1 MQVNDYKPGTLIT
14 FGSPSTDADFL
25 AMLQKFIEREA
36 ERRQRIVPDWL
47 AIRID
52 GVHQRVIDS
61 ESWCRLEFEGGTSKV
76 EIVGHD
82 AEGEVVIATYLP
94 TYDGPKTEAWK
105 VSLPWGDEVA
115 CTFEYNDEE
124 CVRVEAKRTA
134 KPKLSEMPAQPTRA
148 PQQKVVAFDRA
159 YVERL
164 RNGDPATEHHFFVY
178 FERFLNLKLRARAVP
193 SDIVETLKQEML
205 IRVITALRR
214 GGEVREPERF
224 GPFVNSVCNQVLL
237 EYSRAVAKNHTPEEA
252 HVEIPERVPDLEA
265 ARVGKQSA
273 KHGRQIVNEMPP
285 RQGDMLRGIS
295 LEERGKGSVR
305 RESGGD
311 RAYLRVL
318 LDRAKD
324 KFRSLYASLTSR
336 SRPLTLFD
344 PSPGRCEPD
353 LRLTGAHQVPP
364 LDIDPLRVFLAAES
378 APLRESL
385 SCVFRNAGISVVGQ
399 SGDCDLTAKEIAA
412 TQCDVLLV
420 NPGRAV
426 KNQAKTMEL
435 LREILDFTPRMR
447 VIVFG
452 MMEEPGCFLE
462 ALCSGVRGYLLK
474 DASATEIISAVRSI
488 KRGEIV
494 CPPRLRLTLLQHL
507 SQARFQ
513 TSHISHQKG
522 DSGGLTDRQRE
533 LFGSCRPTVD
543 K

>member
-1 MQVNDYKPGTLIT
+1 MQDNYNKPPTLIT
-14 FGSPSTDADFL
+14 FGLPSTDVDFL
-25 AMLQKFIEREA
+25 AELQEFIETEA

-47 AIRID
+47 SICVD
-52 GVHQRVIDS
+52 GVHQCVIDS
-61 ESWCRLEFEGGTSKV
+61 EAWCQLEFEGGTFKV
-76 EIVGHD
+76 EIVGRD

-105 VSLPWGDEVA
+105 VSLPSGDEVS
-115 CTFEYNDEE
+115 CTFEYDDEE
-124 CVRVEAKRTA
+124 CVRVEAKRIV
-134 KPKLSEMPAQPTRA
+134 KPKSGERHAQPIGA
-148 PQQKVVAFDRA
+148 SQQEFVGFAKA

-164 RNGDPATEHHFFVY
+164 RAGDPATEHHFFAY
-178 FERFLNLKLRARAVP
+178 FEQLLNLKLRARAVP
-193 SDIVETLKQEML
+193 SDRVEDLQQETL
-205 IRVITALRR
+205 IRVITALRQ

-224 GPFVNSVCNQVLL
+224 STFVDSVCNQVLL
-237 EYSRAVAKNHTPEEA
+237 EYNRAAEKNHTPEEA
-252 HVEIPERVPDLEA
+252 HVEIPERVLDLEA
-265 ARVGKQSA
+265 ALVGKQSA
-273 KHGRQIVNEMPP
+273 KHVRQILKPMPP
-285 RQGDMLRGIS
+285 RDRDLLRAIS
-295 LEERGKGSVR
+295 LEERDKASVCR
-305 RESGGD
+305 RFGVD

-318 LDRAKD
+318 LHRAKD

-353 LRLTGAHQVPP
+353 LRLAGAHQMLR
-364 LDIDPLRVFLAAES
+364 LDIDPLRVFLVAES

-399 SGDCDLTAKEIAA
+399 SGYCDLTAKEIAA

-426 KNQAKTMEL
+426 NNNAKTMGL
-435 LREILDFTPRMR
+435 LREILHFTPRMR
-447 VIVFG
+447 VIVLG
-452 MMEEPGCFLE
+452 MIEDPGCFLE
-462 ALCSGVRGYLLK
+462 AVLSGVLGFLLK

-488 KRGEIV
+488 KRGGIV

-513 TSHISHQKG
+513 TSHLSHQQA
-522 DSGGLTDRQRE
+522 DSRGLTDRQRE

>member
-1 MQVNDYKPGTLIT
+1 MQVNYYKPGTLIT
-14 FGSPSTDADFL
+14 FGLPSTDMDFL
-25 AMLQKFIEREA
+25 TILQEFIEREA
-36 ERRQRIVPDWL
+36 ERRQRIVSDWL

-61 ESWCRLEFEGGTSKV
+61 ESRCRLEFEGGTFKV
-76 EIVGHD
+76 EIVGRD
-82 AEGEVVIATYLP
+82 AEGEVVIGTYLP

-105 VSLPWGDEVA
+105 VSLPWGDEVS
-115 CTFEYNDEE
+115 CTFEYDDEE
-124 CVRVEAKRTA
+124 CVRVEAKRIV
-134 KPKLSEMPAQPTRA
+134 KPRLSEMQAQPTRTL
-148 PQQKVVAFDRA
+148 QQKFVGFDRA

-178 FERFLNLKLRARAVP
+178 FEKFLNLKLRARAVP
-193 SDIVETLKQEML
+193 SDRMKDLQQEML

-224 GPFVNSVCNQVLL
+224 GVFVDSVCNQVLL
-237 EYSRAVAKNHTPEEA
+237 EHNRAVAKNHTPEQA
-252 HVEIPERVPDLEA
+252 RVEISDRVLDLEA
-265 ARVGKQSA
+265 ARFGKQSA
-273 KHGRQIVNEMPP
+273 KHPRQILNAMPP
-285 RQGDMLRGIS
+285 RGRGVLRAIA
-295 LEERGKGSVR
+295 LEERDKGSVCQKF
-305 RESGGD
+305 GVD

-324 KFRSLYASLTSR
+324 KFRSLYGSLTSR
-336 SRPLTLFD
+336 SGPLTLFD

-353 LRLTGAHQVPP
+353 LQLTRAHLTPP
-364 LDIDPLRVFLAAES
+364 LAIDPLRVFLVAES

-420 NPGRAV
+420 NPGRTV
-426 KNQAKTMEL
+426 NDKAKTMEL
-435 LREILDFTPRMR
+435 LREILHFTPRMR
-447 VIVFG
+447 VIVLG
-452 MMEEPGCFLE
+452 MIEDPGCFLE
-462 ALCSGVRGYLLK
+462 AVLSGVLGYLLK

-494 CPPRLRLTLLQHL
+494 CPPRLRLTLLQHF
-507 SQARFQ
+507 SKGRFP
-513 TSHISHQKG
+513 TSHLSHHEAN
-522 DSGGLTDRQRE
+522 SRGLTDQQRE
-533 LFGSCRPTVD
+533 LFGSYRPTVD